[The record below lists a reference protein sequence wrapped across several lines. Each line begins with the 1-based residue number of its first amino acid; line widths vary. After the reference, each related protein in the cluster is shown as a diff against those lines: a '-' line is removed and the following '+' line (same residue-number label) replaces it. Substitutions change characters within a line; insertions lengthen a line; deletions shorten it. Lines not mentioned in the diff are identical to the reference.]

1 MLRICLVVYEEH
13 CFQQAHQQM
22 LADGL
27 LLPLPILCQAAQQTM
42 ISNQSQF
49 QGSPSQ
55 RSSWKTGTNA
65 CDVF

>member
-27 LLPLPILCQAAQQTM
+27 LLPLPILCQAAAAGDDFEPEP
-42 ISNQSQF
+42 IPGKPLSEIILED
-49 QGSPSQ
+49 
-55 RSSWKTGTNA
+55 RH
-65 CDVF
+65 